1 MLKLI
6 FLLILLVQIHSI
18 AEKKDLFDE
27 TQFKY
32 LKLRNRVFR
41 APIID
46 CESWEMVN

>member
-6 FLLILLVQIHSI
+6 SLLILLVQILSI
-18 AEKKDLFDE
+18 AEKKDLFDQ

-41 APIID
+41 APVID
-46 CESWEMVN
+46 CESWANGN